1 MTDQAP
7 QELTPLQTARRV
19 ADAVLYEGY
28 LLYPYRASSSKN
40 QVRWQFG
47 VLGPIGAVAEMVGE
61 EPTIYVETL
70 LQPLGD
76 TASVDVY
83 LRFLQ
88 TQWRSPER
96 LVDAAADRFEPV
108 EELRVGSA
116 NWIGWHEAVEQEVCV
131 TGLTVDQLAAGHDVD
146 LSLPG
151 GEEIEVVHDDAGA
164 VAGRLVRTR
173 YPLTGRLSVRGVAD
187 ATTPALVVL
196 RVDIANSA
204 TLAGTEEE
212 SRTARRDLAARQSFV
227 GTHVLLTAADAT
239 FVSVVDPPEWAAPVA
254 ARCSNARCWPVL
266 AGARG
271 EDEQTSDIVLGSPII
286 LGDYPEIADESPG
299 QLFDSAEIDEI
310 LTLRIMTMTDEEKIA
325 ARGTDPRAAAIID
338 RSDDMPPE
346 VFERLHGVLRNF
358 DPPDP
363 VAALNAAVYTPSGG
377 WEEPDF
383 PMISSSFGDNGEL
396 TGFRET
402 APWFNEQAEASV
414 APETDV
420 VMIAGIPVSKGSRVR
435 LRPSRRAD
443 AHDMFLAGQTAVVR
457 RIDLDVDG
465 ETHVAV
471 LLEDDPARDLH
482 DWHGRYYYFGPEEI
496 EPLTSADSR
505 GVSS

>member
-1 MTDQAP
+1 MTAP
-7 QELTPLQTARRV
+7 AVPPIDVAKRV

-47 VLGPIGAVAEMVGE
+47 VVGPVGAVPEMVGE
-61 EPTIYVETL
+61 EPAIYVDTI

-76 TASVDVY
+76 DASIDVH

-96 LVDAAADRFEPV
+96 AVGDGSFEPV
-108 EELRVGSA
+108 DELRVGGT
-116 NWIGWHEAVEQEVCV
+116 NWIAWHEAVEQEIDVGAV
-131 TGLTVDQLAAGHDVD
+131 ALDELAVGRETA
-146 LSLPG
+146 LELPG
-151 GEEIEVVHDDAGA
+151 GVDIEVLRGDDGE
-164 VAGRLVRTR
+164 VVGRLVRTR
-173 YPLTGRLSVRGVAD
+173 FPLSGALSVKGVAEPKARGV
-187 ATTPALVVL
+187 VVV
-196 RVDIANSA
+196 RIEVENTA
-204 TLAGTEEE
+204 TLEDTDVE
-212 SRTARRDLAARQSFV
+212 SRTVRRDLAARQSFV
-227 GTHVLLTAADAT
+227 GTHLLLAANDAA
-239 FVSVVDPPEWAAPVA
+239 FVSVVDPPEWAASVA
-254 ARCSNARCWPVL
+254 SRCSNARCWPFL
-266 AGARG
+266 AGSRG
-271 EDEQTSDIVLGSPII
+271 EDEHLSDIVLCSPII

-310 LTLRIMTMTDEEKIA
+310 LTLRIMTMTEEEKIA

-346 VFERLHGVLRNF
+346 IFERLHGVLRDF
-358 DPPDP
+358 DAPD
-363 VAALNAAVYTPSGG
+363 
-377 WEEPDF
+377 PDF
-383 PMISSSFGDNGEL
+383 PTIATSFGDDGAL
-396 TGFRET
+396 TGLSEN

-414 APETDV
+414 APETDLV
-420 VMIAGIPVSKGSRVR
+420 LIRGIPVSKGSRVR

-457 RIDLDVDG
+457 RIDTDVDG

-482 DWHGRYYYFGPEEI
+482 EWHGRYYYFGPEEI
-496 EPLTSADSR
+496 EPLTSADAR

>member
-1 MTDQAP
+1 MTSLERAK
-7 QELTPLQTARRV
+7 RV

-47 VLGPIGAVAEMVGE
+47 VLGPAGAVAQMVGE
-61 EPTIYVETL
+61 EPSIYTECL
-70 LQPLGD
+70 LQPLD
-76 TASVDVY
+76 DKASIEVN

-96 LVDAAADRFEPV
+96 CIGAAAGIDRFEPV
-108 EELRVGSA
+108 EELRVGA
-116 NWIGWHEAVEQEVCV
+116 TNWIGWHEAIEQEICV
-131 TGLTVDQLAAGHDVD
+131 PGLTVAELLAGRVVE
-146 LSLPG
+146 LTLPG
-151 GEEIEVVHDDAGA
+151 GEDIEVVHGDDGA

-173 YPLTGRLSVRGVAD
+173 YPLGGRLTVSG
-187 ATTPALVVL
+187 TVVSSAPQVVTI
-196 RVDIANSA
+196 RVEVENTA
-204 TLAGTEEE
+204 TLEATDEQ
-212 SRTARRDLAARQSFV
+212 SRTVRRDLAARQSFV
-227 GTHVLLTAADAT
+227 GTHLLLVAQDAV
-239 FVSVVDPPEWAAPVA
+239 FCSVVDPPGWAAEVA
-254 ARCSNARCWPVL
+254 AGCTNARCWPVL

-271 EDEQTSDIVLGSPII
+271 DDGHTSEIVLGSPII

-310 LTLRIMTMTDEEKIA
+310 LTLRIMTLTDEEKIA

-346 VFERLHGVLRNF
+346 VFERLHGALRSF
-358 DPPDP
+358 DTPGSGDPPT
-363 VAALNAAVYTPSGG
+363 AG
-377 WEEPDF
+377 WEGPDF
-383 PMISSSFGDNGEL
+383 PSITSSFGADGEL
-396 TGFRET
+396 TGVHEA
-402 APWFNEQAEASV
+402 APWFNEQAEARV

-420 VMIAGIPVSKGSRVR
+420 VMIRGMPVSKGSRVR

-471 LLEDDPARDLH
+471 LLEDDPASDLH

-496 EPLTSADSR
+496 EPLTSADVPFSGADTR
-505 GVSS
+505 RVSS

>member
-1 MTDQAP
+1 MTGFEPAML
-7 QELTPLQTARRV
+7 ERARKV

-47 VLGPIGAVAEMVGE
+47 VLGPAGAVAEMVGE
-61 EPTIYVETL
+61 APEMYVECL
-70 LQPLGD
+70 LQPLGED
-76 TASVDVY
+76 ARIDVY

-96 LVDAAADRFEPV
+96 AIDAATDRYEPV
-108 EELRVGSA
+108 EELRVGA
-116 NWIGWHEAVEQEVCV
+116 THWIAWHEAVEEEIQVA
-131 TGLTVDQLAAGHDVD
+131 GLTLAE
-146 LSLPG
+146 LSTGRQVEIALPG
-151 GEEIEVVHDDAGA
+151 GQEVEVVRDDAGQIS
-164 VAGRLVRTR
+164 GRLVRTR
-173 YPLTGRLSVRGVAD
+173 YPLTGRLTVTGSV
-187 ATTPALVVL
+187 TTTTSAAVVVRVEVENTAALV
-196 RVDIANSA
+196 D
-204 TLAGTEEE
+204 TEEQ
-212 SRTARRDLAARQSFV
+212 SRTVRRDLAARQSFV
-227 GTHVLLTAADAT
+227 GSHVLLTANNAT
-239 FVSVVDPPEWAAPVA
+239 FVSVVDPPEWAAA
-254 ARCSNARCWPVL
+254 AAASCGNGRCWPVL

-271 EDEQTSDIVLGSPII
+271 ADEHVSEIVLGSPII
-286 LGDYPEIADESPG
+286 LGDYPEIAEQSPG

-338 RSDDMPPE
+338 RSDGMPPE
-346 VFERLHGVLRNF
+346 VFERLHGVFR
-358 DPPDP
+358 D
-363 VAALNAAVYTPSGG
+363 G
-377 WEEPDF
+377 WEEPSF
-383 PMISSSFGDNGEL
+383 PTIASSFDAGGEL
-396 TGFRET
+396 AGCRST
-402 APWFNEQAEASV
+402 APWFNEKAEASV

-420 VMIAGIPVSKGSRVR
+420 VTIGGIPVSKGSRVR
-435 LRPSRRAD
+435 LHPSRRAD

-496 EPLTSADSR
+496 EPLTSAGSYAAADGAERSP
-505 GVSS
+505 

>member
-1 MTDQAP
+1 M
-7 QELTPLQTARRV
+7 TPLERAKQV

-47 VLGPIGAVAEMVGE
+47 VVGPVGAVAEMVGE
-61 EPTIYVETL
+61 EPSIHTECL
-70 LQPLGD
+70 LQPAGD
-76 TASVDVY
+76 DATVAIY

-96 LVDAAADRFEPV
+96 CVDAGADRFEPV
-108 EELRVGSA
+108 DELRIGAV
-116 NWIGWHEAVEQEVCV
+116 NWIGWHEAVEQEICLP
-131 TGLTVDQLAAGHDVD
+131 GLTVTDLLAGRVVELA
-146 LSLPG
+146 LPG
-151 GEEIEVVHDDAGA
+151 GEDVEVVHGDNGA

-173 YPLTGRLSVRGVAD
+173 YPLGGRLTVSGMVVS
-187 ATTPALVVL
+187 TTPQVVAI
-196 RVDIANSA
+196 RVEVENLA
-204 TLAGTEEE
+204 TLAATDEP
-212 SRTARRDLAARQSFV
+212 SRTVRRDLAARQSFV
-227 GTHVLLTAADAT
+227 GTHLLLLAQDAV
-239 FVSVVDPPEWAAPVA
+239 FCSVVDPPDWAVEA
-254 ARCSNARCWPVL
+254 AASCTNARCWPVL
-266 AGARG
+266 AGTRSDDG
-271 EDEQTSDIVLGSPII
+271 HTSEIVLGSPII

-310 LTLRIMTMTDEEKIA
+310 LTLRIMTLTDEEKIA

-346 VFERLHGVLRNF
+346 VFERLHGALRSF
-358 DPPDP
+358 DPPG
-363 VAALNAAVYTPSGG
+363 SGDSLTAG

-383 PMISSSFGDNGEL
+383 PSITSAFGDDGEL
-396 TGFRET
+396 TGIRET
-402 APWFNEQAEASV
+402 APWFNERAEASV

-420 VMIAGIPVSKGSRVR
+420 VMIQGVPVSKGSRVR

-443 AHDMFLAGQTAVVR
+443 AHDMFLAGQAAVVR

-471 LLEDDPARDLH
+471 LLEDDPASDLH

-496 EPLTSADSR
+496 EPLTAADAR

>member
-1 MTDQAP
+1 MSEPVAP
-7 QELTPLQTARRV
+7 PAQTPLQTARRV

-47 VLGPIGAVAEMVGE
+47 VLGPAGAVAEMVGE

-76 TASVDVY
+76 VPTVDVH

-96 LVDAAADRFEPV
+96 VVDEAAAEYQPV
-108 EELRVGSA
+108 DELRVGAA
-116 NWIGWHEAVEQEVCV
+116 NWIAWHEAVEQEVCV
-131 TGLTVDQLAAGHDVD
+131 EGLTLSELIAGRVVD
-146 LSLPG
+146 LAIVG
-151 GEEIEVVHDDAGA
+151 GEDIEVVRGDDGR

-173 YPLTGRLSVRGVAD
+173 YPLTGRLMVRGTVEP
-187 ATTPALVVL
+187 TTPPVIVV
-196 RVDIANSA
+196 RVDVENTAVL
-204 TLAGTEEE
+204 TGTEEA
-212 SRTARRDLAARQSFV
+212 SRTVRRDLAARQSFV
-227 GTHVLLTAADAT
+227 GTHVLLTASDAT
-239 FVSVVDPPEWAAPVA
+239 FVSVVDPPEWAADVA

-271 EDEQTSDIVLGSPII
+271 DDERTSEIVLGSPII
-286 LGDYPEIADESPG
+286 LGDYPEIAEESPG

-346 VFERLHGVLRNF
+346 IFERLHGVLRSF

-363 VAALNAAVYTPSGG
+363 SGR
-377 WEEPDF
+377 EEPDF
-383 PMISSSFGDNGEL
+383 PMIASSFGEDGEL

-420 VMIAGIPVSKGSRVR
+420 VMIGGIPVSKGSRVR

-465 ETHVAV
+465 DTHVAV

-496 EPLTSADSR
+496 EPLTSAGAR